1 MDRTTWVSRFIR
13 RMETLDVTLRPSE
26 LAEMA
31 AAAFETHGAQAPEAV
46 ADQQGQ
52 GHVRRDD

>member
-13 RMETLDVTLRPSE
+13 RMEALDVTLRPAQ

-31 AAAFETHGAQAPEAV
+31 STAFETHGALAPEAV
-46 ADQQGQ
+46 ADEQGR

>member
-13 RMETLDVTLRPSE
+13 RMETLDVTLRPAE

-31 AAAFETHGAQAPEAV
+31 SAAFDEHGALAPEAV
-46 ADQQGQ
+46 ADKQGQ

>member
-13 RMETLDVTLRPSE
+13 RMETLDVTLRPGQ

-31 AAAFETHGAQAPEAV
+31 SAAFDARGALDPEAV
-46 ADQQGQ
+46 ADEQGQ
-52 GHVRRDD
+52 GRVRRDD